1 VLATPPSEYAAA
13 SDEEKSR
20 ADTMLREIMQ
30 VSLRA
35 RGIVNDSALT
45 TNAARVNLE
54 AVCAPT
60 LTISARDDGY
70 GTYES
75 ARYTAEHI
83 PGAKFLGFET
93 GGHLVL
99 GRNEE
104 IAKAVAKLIRW

>member
-1 VLATPPSEYAAA
+1 
-13 SDEEKSR
+13 
-20 ADTMLREIMQ
+20 

-54 AVCAPT
+54 AIRAPT

-99 GRNEE
+99 GRQGEVE
-104 IAKAVAKLIRW
+104 HVANDAIRNADGNW